1 MLDAGQSLA
10 RHIPINSPEIA
21 VSSRT
26 RLIPIVI
33 LAAIIAVAAGFFIR
47 WQADQADAIPAGL
60 ARANGRIE
68 AERVAVA
75 TKYAGRVAEILVKEG
90 DFVERGAVIARMDT
104 AELLAEIAA
113 AKARARQAVQG
124 VGQTRAQLLMRQ
136 AELKLANVELQR
148 AQTLSKRDYI
158 SASTVDQR
166 QAQRDVAAAAIT
178 AAQAA
183 IGDAEAAQ
191 DAAEAAVAQLEA
203 VLNDMT
209 LTAPVSGRVEYKL
222 VQAGEVLSAGA
233 PVVSLL
239 DLTDVYMTIFLPTPD
254 AGRVGLGS
262 EARIVL
268 DAAPDYVVPA
278 TVSFVAAEAQFTPK
292 FVETENEREK
302 LMYRLKVRIDPA
314 LLETYRDYVKA
325 GLTGNAYVKVEAGA
339 SWPDALAAKL
349 PPLPAAAQ

>member
-1 MLDAGQSLA
+1 M
-10 RHIPINSPEIA
+10 
-21 VSSRT
+21 

-33 LAAIIAVAAGFFIR
+33 LAALAAVAAGFFIS
-47 WQADQADAIPAGL
+47 WHADQADAVPAGL

-124 VGQTRAQLLMRQ
+124 VGQAQAQLLMRQ
-136 AELKLANVELQR
+136 AELKLANVEFAACQDPARTRLHLGLDGRPAPGAARRRGGDRDGGAGRDRRRRSGAGRRRGLGR
-148 AQTLSKRDYI
+148 AI
-158 SASTVDQR
+158 A
-166 QAQRDVAAAAIT
+166 
-178 AAQAA
+178 
-183 IGDAEAAQ
+183 GGAERHDLDRA
-191 DAAEAAVAQLEA
+191 
-203 VLNDMT
+203 
-209 LTAPVSGRVEYKL
+209 GFRRVEYKL
-222 VQAGEVLSAGA
+222 VQGGEVLSAGA
-233 PVVSLL
+233 PVVSML

-268 DAAPDYVVPA
+268 DAAPDFVVPA

-302 LMYRLKVRIDPA
+302 LMYRIKVRIDPA

-325 GLTGNAYVKVEAGA
+325 GLTGNAYLKVQADA
-339 SWPDALAAKL
+339 AWPATLTPKL
-349 PPLPAAAQ
+349 PPKPGDAQ

>member
-1 MLDAGQSLA
+1 M
-10 RHIPINSPEIA
+10 RF
-21 VSSRT
+21 
-26 RLIPIVI
+26 IPIVI
-33 LAAIIAVAAGFFIR
+33 LAVIVAVAAGFFYR
-47 WQADQADAIPAGL
+47 WQADQAGAVAAGL

-90 DFVERGAVIARMDT
+90 DFIERGAVVARMDT

-113 AKARARQAVQG
+113 AKARTQQAIQG
-124 VGQTRAQLLMRQ
+124 IGQAKAQLLMRQ
-136 AELKLANVELQR
+136 AELKLANVDLQR

-158 SASTVDQR
+158 AASTVDQR
-166 QAQRDVAAAAIT
+166 QAERDVAAAAVT

-191 DAAEAAVAQLEA
+191 DAAEASVAQLQA

-209 LTAPVSGRVEYKL
+209 LVAPTAGRVEYKL

-302 LMYRLKVRIDPA
+302 LMYRIKLRIDPA
-314 LLETYRDYVKA
+314 LLVTYRDYVKA
-325 GLTGNAYVKVEAGA
+325 GLTGDAYVKVEAA
-339 SWPDALAAKL
+339 AAWPDSLAQKL
-349 PPLPAAAQ
+349 PPKPGNAQ

>member
-1 MLDAGQSLA
+1 M
-10 RHIPINSPEIA
+10 RFVPIA
-21 VSSRT
+21 
-26 RLIPIVI
+26 I
-33 LAAIIAVAAGFFIR
+33 LAVIVAVAAGFFYR
-47 WQADQADAIPAGL
+47 WHADQSDAVAAGL

-75 TKYAGRVAEILVKEG
+75 TKYAGRVAEILIKEG
-90 DFVERGAVIARMDT
+90 DFVERGAVIARMDS
-104 AELLAEIAA
+104 AELLAEVAA
-113 AKARARQAVQG
+113 AKARARQAEQG
-124 VGQTRAQLLMRQ
+124 IGQAKAQLLMRQ

-148 AQTLSKRDYI
+148 AQTLREREYT
-158 SASTVDQR
+158 SAATVDQR
-166 QAQRDVAAAAIT
+166 QAQRDVAAATVT

-183 IGDAEAAQ
+183 IGDAEAAR
-191 DAAEAAVAQLEA
+191 DAAEAAVAQLQA

-209 LTAPVSGRVEYKL
+209 LVAPTAGRVEYKL

-239 DLTDVYMTIFLPTPD
+239 DLSDVYMTIFLPTPD

-278 TVSFVAAEAQFTPK
+278 SVSFVAAEAQFTPK

-302 LMYRLKVRIDPA
+302 LMYRIKVRIDPA

-325 GLTGNAYVKVEAGA
+325 GLTGNAYVKVQAGA
-339 SWPDALAAKL
+339 AWPQTLTPKL
-349 PPLPAAAQ
+349 PPKPSATATGEAQ

>member
-1 MLDAGQSLA
+1 MRFVPAL
-10 RHIPINSPEIA
+10 
-21 VSSRT
+21 
-26 RLIPIVI
+26 I
-33 LAAIIAVAAGFFIR
+33 LAALALVAGGFFLR
-47 WQADQADAIPAGL
+47 WHLDQADQVPPGL

-75 TKYAGRVAEILVKEG
+75 TKYAGRVSEILVKEG
-90 DFVERGAVIARMDT
+90 DFVTKGTVVARMDT

-113 AKARARQAVQG
+113 AKAKARQAAQNIGQVQ
-124 VGQTRAQLLMRQ
+124 AQVLMRQ
-136 AELKLANVELQR
+136 AELKLAQVQLQR
-148 AQTLSKRDYI
+148 AQSLKQNDYT

-166 QAQRDVAAAAIT
+166 QAERDVAAAAVT
-178 AAQAA
+178 AAQAGV
-183 IGDAEAAQ
+183 GDAVAAQ
-191 DAAEAAVAQLEA
+191 DAAVAAVAQLQA
-203 VLNDMT
+203 VLDDMS

-222 VQAGEVLSAGA
+222 ANPGEVLAAGGQIA
-233 PVVSLL
+233 TLL
-239 DLTDVYMTIFLPTPD
+239 DLTDVYMTIFMPTPL

-302 LMYRLKVRIDPA
+302 LMYRIKLQIDPK

-325 GLTGNAYVKVEAGA
+325 GLTGDAYVKVETAA
-339 SWPDALAAKL
+339 VWPATLTPKL
-349 PPLPAAAQ
+349 PPTPSGSQSGGTQ

>member
-1 MLDAGQSLA
+1 M
-10 RHIPINSPEIA
+10 RIVPIA
-21 VSSRT
+21 
-26 RLIPIVI
+26 I
-33 LAAIIAVAAGFFIR
+33 LAVIIAVAAGFFYQ
-47 WQADQADAIPAGL
+47 WQADQADAVAAGL

-90 DFVERGAVIARMDT
+90 DFIERGAVVARMDT
-104 AELLAEIAA
+104 AELLAEVAA
-113 AKARARQAVQG
+113 AKARARQAAQG
-124 VGQTRAQLLMRQ
+124 IGQAKAQLLMRQ
-136 AELKLANVELQR
+136 AELKLANVDLQR

-158 SASTVDQR
+158 AASTVDQR
-166 QAQRDVAAAAIT
+166 QAQRDVAAATVT

-191 DAAEAAVAQLEA
+191 DAAEASVAQLQA

-209 LTAPVSGRVEYKL
+209 LVAPTSGRVEYKL

-233 PVVSLL
+233 TVVSLL
-239 DLTDVYMTIFLPTPD
+239 DLSDVYMTVFLPTPD
-254 AGRVGLGS
+254 AGRIGLGA

-302 LMYRLKVRIDPA
+302 LMYRVKLRIDPA

-325 GLTGNAYVKVEAGA
+325 GLTGNAYVKVDSAA
-339 SWPDALAAKL
+339 AWPDILAPKL
-349 PPLPAAAQ
+349 PPKPAGNATGEAQ

>member
-1 MLDAGQSLA
+1 M
-10 RHIPINSPEIA
+10 
-21 VSSRT
+21 
-26 RLIPIVI
+26 RLVPIVI
-33 LAAIIAVAAGFFIR
+33 IAAIIAVAAGFFLR
-47 WQADQADAIPAGL
+47 WQADQANAVPAGL

-90 DFVERGAVIARMDT
+90 DFVTRGAVVARMDT
-104 AELLAEIAA
+104 AELQAEIAA
-113 AKARARQAVQG
+113 AKAKARQALQG
-124 VGQTRAQLLMRQ
+124 IGQAKAQLLMRQ

-158 SASTVDQR
+158 AASTVDQR
-166 QAQRDVAAAAIT
+166 QAQRDVAAASVT

-183 IGDAEAAQ
+183 IGDAEAAHE
-191 DAAEAAVAQLEA
+191 AAEASVAQLEA
-203 VLNDMT
+203 VQNDMT

-233 PVVSLL
+233 SVVSLL

-254 AGRVGLGS
+254 AGRIGLGA

-292 FVETENEREK
+292 FVETVNEREK
-302 LMYRLKVRIDPA
+302 LMYRIKLRIDPE

-325 GLTGNAYVKVEAGA
+325 GLTGDAYLKVEAA
-339 SWPDALAAKL
+339 AAWPETLAPRL
-349 PPLPAAAQ
+349 PPAPGNGQ

>member
-1 MLDAGQSLA
+1 M
-10 RHIPINSPEIA
+10 
-21 VSSRT
+21 
-26 RLIPIVI
+26 RLIPII
-33 LAAIIAVAAGFFIR
+33 LLAAIAAVAAGFFFTWR
-47 WQADQADAIPAGL
+47 ADQADAVPVGL

-68 AERVAVA
+68 AERVSVA

-90 DFVERGAVIARMDT
+90 DYVERGAVIARMDT
-104 AELLAEIAA
+104 AELLAELAA
-113 AKARARQAVQG
+113 AKARARQAEQG
-124 VGQTRAQLLMRQ
+124 VGQAQAQLLMRQ

-148 AQTLSKRDYI
+148 AQTLRERDYT

-166 QAQRDVAAAAIT
+166 QAQRDVAAATVT
-178 AAQAA
+178 AAQAS

-191 DAAEAAVAQLEA
+191 DAAEASVAQLQA

-209 LTAPVSGRVEYKL
+209 LSAPVSGRVEYKL

-239 DLTDVYMTIFLPTPD
+239 DLSDVYMTIFLPTPD
-254 AGRVGLGS
+254 AGRVGLGA

-302 LMYRLKVRIDPA
+302 LMYRIKVRIDPN

-325 GLTGNAYVKVEAGA
+325 GLTGNAYVKVQAA
-339 SWPDALAAKL
+339 AAWPDALTPKL
-349 PPLPAAAQ
+349 PPKPGVQ